1 MCNVGYSRGVY
12 PVLCEFYSFMEF
24 IYIYMFTYTTGEL
37 QKAGFIDAVRAIF
50 TPEKI
55 DFEELPEVNTWFFPV
70 SLGEFLDEVKY
81 FDTEMDIECDKDYFQ
96 ESAWVFSDEHIL
108 ELRKA
113 YCSGIK
119 IFLEDFYR
127 ILRDYEKDIHDEQE
141 LFIAVIAKM
150 ITA

>member
-108 ELRKA
+108 ELQKS